1 MSCAV
6 FVTEFWDGCRLLET
20 LAHNGSTVRSPTDN
34 LCIKLFFKIYKV
46 FPSMEK
52 RLIAIIIFAILL
64 AAIIL
69 LFVFKW
75 GDLLAENMERV
86 GEGIKNII

>member
-1 MSCAV
+1 
-6 FVTEFWDGCRLLET
+6 
-20 LAHNGSTVRSPTDN
+20 
-34 LCIKLFFKIYKV
+34 
-46 FPSMEK
+46 MEK
-52 RLIAIIIFAILL
+52 RLIAIIIFAVLL

-86 GEGIKNII
+86 GEDIKNII

>member
-1 MSCAV
+1 MPCAV

-20 LAHNGSTVRSPTDN
+20 LAHDGSTARSPTDN
-34 LCIKLFFKIYKV
+34 LCIKFFQICKV
-46 FPSMEK
+46 LPSMEK
-52 RLIAIIIFAILL
+52 RLIAIIIFAVLL